1 MAEEAKLKKL
11 TQEDLDI
18 ISDFFADVINDK
30 INDAVKSPKEI
41 TNMDININV
50 SYIDETEELMVD
62 VDFDIET
69 DALSK
74 LTDEKVDEVIE
85 DSYTELDEFINEH
98 FRE

>member
-1 MAEEAKLKKL
+1 
-11 TQEDLDI
+11 
-18 ISDFFADVINDK
+18 
-30 INDAVKSPKEI
+30 
-41 TNMDININV
+41 
-50 SYIDETEELMVD
+50 MVD

-85 DSYTELDEFINEH
+85 DSYDELDEFINEH